1 MTLAAVALSFVAL
14 CVGVELLARQARGVS
29 PELVRKLAH
38 MSSAVLAS
46 LLPFV
51 LGFGQIAL
59 LGVLF
64 ASLMVVSQRLGLF
77 SAIHGVARETYG
89 EVLFPLGIAA
99 LALACPSPA
108 PFAFGALVL
117 GLGDGLAALVGE
129 RFGRRRIPL
138 LRTRKTLWGTGAF
151 VLVCLVLGAAFLAA
165 TGVSPSYALAA
176 GAAMAVAL
184 TPIELFLTRGF
195 DNLALPLVSGAL
207 LTGL

>member
-1 MTLAAVALSFVAL
+1 MTFLLVAISFVAL
-14 CVGVELLARQARGVS
+14 CAAVEVTARHVRGLS

-46 LLPFV
+46 LLPLV

-59 LGVLF
+59 LGILF
-64 ASLMVVSQRLGLF
+64 AGVMAASQRLGVF
-77 SAIHGVARETYG
+77 TAIHGVSRETYG
-89 EVLFPLGIAA
+89 EVLFPLGIAV

-108 PFAFGALVL
+108 PFTFGVLVL
-117 GLGDGLAALVGE
+117 GLGDGFAALVGE

-151 VLVCLVLGAAFLAA
+151 LAVSLVLGATFLSA

-176 GAAMAVAL
+176 GAVMAVAL

-195 DNLALPLVSGAL
+195 DNLALPLVAGAL

>member
-1 MTLAAVALSFVAL
+1 MTFIAVAGAFVAL
-14 CVGVELLARQARGVS
+14 CAGVEIVSRRVRRLS

-51 LGFGQIAL
+51 LGFEQIAL

-64 ASLMVVSQRLGLF
+64 AGVMAASQRLGIF
-77 SAIHGVARETYG
+77 RAIHGVARETYG
-89 EVLFPLGIAA
+89 EVLFPLGIAV
-99 LALACPSPA
+99 LALACPRPA
-108 PFAFGALVL
+108 PFAFGVLVL

-129 RFGRRRIPL
+129 RYGRRSIPL
-138 LRTRKTLWGTGAF
+138 LRTHKTLWGTGAF
-151 VLVCLVLGAAFLAA
+151 LAASLVLAAGFLFA
-165 TGVSPSYALAA
+165 TGVSPWYAVAA
-176 GAAMAVAL
+176 GAAIAATL